1 MSNARV
7 LQLILVFFFSSPY
20 GVIYLE
26 MEEEVN
32 IGPAFAHVMQQPVFK
47 NSSVT
52 SRSSPLLMYAFED
65 LVQMAFDD

>member
-1 MSNARV
+1 
-7 LQLILVFFFSSPY
+7 
-20 GVIYLE
+20 